1 MIKRNITLLFL
12 FLTLI
17 LSAQEGNK
25 EQALITETIEN
36 YFYGYLYGD
45 SDKLNK
51 AFDMENG
58 AMKVVS
64 KADNGKEV
72 VENIYFTDLIP
83 RWVSREKFD
92 KKTTDNSS
100 LEILN
105 IDEVNGEIAS
115 AKIRMQ
121 VGERVYIDIL
131 SLHKINQDWKI
142 TNKIFLVAE

>member
-1 MIKRNITLLFL
+1 MNKRNITLVFL
-12 FLTLI
+12 FVTLI
-17 LSAQEGNK
+17 LSAQDGNK

-64 KADNGKEV
+64 KSDIGKEV

-92 KKTTDNSS
+92 RKTTDNSS

-105 IDEVNGEIAS
+105 IDEENAEIAS

-121 VGERVYIDIL
+121 VGEKVYIDIL
-131 SLHKINQDWKI
+131 SLHKINGDWKI
-142 TNKIFLVAE
+142 TNKIFLVAD